1 MASSEFGRLQE
12 QGSPQALKM
21 ALERDGFIV
30 QEGKFK
36 KVDLF
41 AMYDADLVPSCF
53 ANNAAAPYLIP
64 LVPLSPGETAPT
76 LTGSEPNS
84 LITDYPLVKED
95 EGLYMEYFLRPDEAI
110 VLAGKTP
117 PEVTYFGFTS
127 YLVRRYIRIVT
138 NIFSGASATRRI
150 TL

>member
-1 MASSEFGRLQE
+1 MATSDLARLQE
-12 QGSPQALKM
+12 QCSPQALKM

-41 AMYDADLVPSCF
+41 AMYDAGLVPSCF

-64 LVPLSPGETAPT
+64 LVPLSPGEAAPM
-76 LTGSEPNS
+76 LTGTKPNS

-95 EGLYMEYFLRPDEAI
+95 KGC
-110 VLAGKTP
+110 T
-117 PEVTYFGFTS
+117 
-127 YLVRRYIRIVT
+127 
-138 NIFSGASATRRI
+138 
-150 TL
+150 

>member
-1 MASSEFGRLQE
+1 MMSQQSGKPQE

-30 QEGKFK
+30 QEGTFK

-41 AMYDADLVPSCF
+41 AMYDAGLVPSCF

-76 LTGSEPNS
+76 LTGTEPNS
-84 LITDYPLVKED
+84 LITDYPLVEED
-95 EGLYMEYFLRPDEAI
+95 KGLYMEYFLRRMR
-110 VLAGKTP
+110 L
-117 PEVTYFGFTS
+117 S
-127 YLVRRYIRIVT
+127 CW
-138 NIFSGASATRRI
+138 
-150 TL
+150 